1 MESAP
6 VTLGYDYARAASV
19 ATQNSETKL
28 AISQHALAAG
38 EFSKAASGTKNTEA
52 LRTLQLME
60 QHHQR
65 LSDLLR
71 SATES
76 PATINAE
83 QEAQTARSKQQTQLV
98 VVSELKVKNLDS
110 GAPSFSTLRAAPSL
124 RQPRRLPHRDLSSS
138 IASNLATARG
148 IRTNYARQPLS
159 PTISIN
165 QAPGNL
171 EALPRRQGKRCSV
184 PTISEY
190 PTTNHNISAP
200 NSRNSP
206 LKSELISSN
215 RLSGS
220 DEGFSR
226 FYSTFE
232 NILSKLSAP
241 LAFAG
246 LPLVTEETVVS
257 IGSSE
262 TKINSEILTPIK
274 EQITTQE
281 LNLTKH
287 FSHAAL
293 RASSRDDYSANDSF
307 YVVPATRHPISY
319 AHILS
324 FDQKEKR
331 RMAIS
336 MNSDNQESLT
346 DLHDDDD
353 FVYTRETPVPL
364 TPSNKRK
371 SSKVLSSR
379 EKDNKIEELTM
390 ENGSLKTAIDKLSKR
405 LHTFE
410 VSAQYNSMALAES
423 MRLMR
428 DFSPSRK
435 ELVKSAESENY
446 REEKFLKQRIQELEE
461 YLRAEVKENEHLRK
475 DNEKLRDV
483 VTRYR
488 ERWEKLKEGA
498 KSRREGK
505 DGATVDIETNT
516 QVAKNQ
522 LSS

>member
-6 VTLGYDYARAASV
+6 ITLGYDYARAASV
-19 ATQNSETKL
+19 ATQNSEIKL

-38 EFSKAASGTKNTEA
+38 EFSKAASSTKNTEA
-52 LRTLQLME
+52 LRTLQLLE

-65 LSDLLR
+65 LSDLLQ

-76 PATINAE
+76 PATVIAE
-83 QEAQTARSKQQTQLV
+83 QEGQTARSKQQTSLV
-98 VVSELKVKNLDS
+98 VVSELKAKILET
-110 GAPSFSTLRAAPSL
+110 GASSLSTFRAAPSL
-124 RQPRRLPHRDLSSS
+124 RQSRRLPHRELSSS

-148 IRTNYARQPLS
+148 IRTNYAREPLS
-159 PTISIN
+159 PTITIN

-190 PTTNHNISAP
+190 PSKNQNTSAS
-200 NSRNSP
+200 NSTNSP
-206 LKSELISSN
+206 LRSELISSN
-215 RLSGS
+215 RLSGNE
-220 DEGFSR
+220 EGFSR

-257 IGSSE
+257 IGSYE
-262 TKINSEILTPIK
+262 TKTNGEILTPIR

-281 LNLTKH
+281 FNLTKH
-287 FSHAAL
+287 FSQAAL
-293 RASSRDDYSANDSF
+293 RASTRDDYSANDSF
-307 YVVPATRHPISY
+307 YVVPSTRNPISY

-331 RMAIS
+331 RMAVS
-336 MNSDNQESLT
+336 MNSDNQDSLT
-346 DLHDDDD
+346 DLHDDDN
-353 FVYTRETPVPL
+353 FLYTRETPVPF
-364 TPSNKRK
+364 TPYNKHN

-390 ENGSLKTAIDKLSKR
+390 ENGSLKTAVDKLSKR

-410 VSAQYNSMALAES
+410 VSAQVNSIALAES

-435 ELVKSAESENY
+435 KLVNRTESENY
-446 REEKFLKQRIQELEE
+446 REDKLLKQRIQELEE
-461 YLRAEVKENEHLRK
+461 YLRVEVKENEHLKK
-475 DNEKLRDV
+475 DNEKLRGV

-505 DGATVDIETNT
+505 DGATVDILSNT
-516 QVAKNQ
+516 QVTKKQNF
-522 LSS
+522 S